1 MTAFIGFCTIE
12 IQVPSSQSLKD
23 KRQIVQSI
31 KARIRNEFNVS
42 IAETDDL
49 DSWQL
54 ATLAVA
60 CVSGHRAYAE
70 GVLERVV
77 RFVERRPELVLLDY
91 AIEWL

>member
-1 MTAFIGFCTIE
+1 VTAFIGFCTIE
-12 IQVPSSQSLKD
+12 IRVPSSQSLKD
-23 KRQIVQSI
+23 KRQIIQSV

-42 IAETDDL
+42 VAETDHL

-60 CVSGHRAYAE
+60 CVSGRRAYAE
-70 GVLERVV
+70 GMLERVV

-91 AIEWL
+91 ELELL